1 MDLIMDLIT
10 RLIINFENGSD
21 NDNNNNNNS
30 NNNNN
35 NNNDNNNNNNK
46 SLMTYI
52 NCALLGSCFCQLCF
66 LQH

>member
-21 NDNNNNNNS
+21 NDNNNNNN
-30 NNNNN
+30 
-35 NNNDNNNNNNK
+35 NNDNNNNNNNK